1 MKCKGELNEKD
12 CIAPSWRKC
21 MEQREPFY
29 RLKRLTAICL
39 LSFLLIS
46 FGIGTDSGAKTS
58 GRIDPGPAHSMV
70 S

>member
-1 MKCKGELNEKD
+1 MKK
-12 CIAPSWRKC
+12 
-21 MEQREPFY
+21 
-29 RLKRLTAICL
+29 RLKRLAAICL